1 MSNNS
6 RKFTPHKSSLALKA
20 KAASLSIALA
30 FAGAAP
36 GIFMA
41 PNANAGFCS
50 CLPVIS
56 EIWQNVANEVY
67 ATQKT
72 AMDRGFDVLDQQWRD
87 LMQNVT
93 AALKVTTKQV
103 EVTSDQRIAA
113 DQKLAET
120 AAHVDKEIALSK
132 RTYEALRDYGPQGQ
146 GYDPC
151 EQIDQQKTMN
161 EAIGH
166 AAEAAD
172 AVVKSVAAAPGR
184 YAKPSDTLKEWSAA
198 RSAVYCRP
206 ELAAKGFCTPRAG
219 GEKPRDT
226 NPSSIFD
233 QNKPGDDAAGTQYLN
248 YFAGAPNPP
257 PSTVLGKDS
266 PTVNA
271 YLELK
276 RQKDALVAPSINSVA
291 AIKAANAPNGPMAE
305 IDRRVSNFVGG
316 EGYKDFKVSLHSSEA
331 RGLLLQYAKMSALEL
346 QMRFM
351 QYEQA
356 QRMETALAAMTVAE
370 TDQMDAKADAAAA
383 AAIKS
388 TTNAKIK

>member
-1 MSNNS
+1 MLRPRKSNY
-6 RKFTPHKSSLALKA
+6 LLQA

-36 GIFMA
+36 AVFFA
-41 PNANAGFCS
+41 PSADAKICS
-50 CLPVIS
+50 CFPVIS
-56 EIWQNVANEVY
+56 EIWQNVADEVY

-72 AMDRGFDVLDQQWRD
+72 AMNRGFDVLDQQWRD

-103 EVTSDQRIAA
+103 ELASDQRITS

-166 AAEAAD
+166 AAESAD
-172 AVVKSVAAAPGR
+172 ATVKSVAAAPGR
-184 YAKPSDTLKEWSAA
+184 YSKPNETLKAWSAG

-206 ELAAKGFCTPRAG
+206 ELAAKGFCTARPG

-226 NPSSIFD
+226 NPSSLFD
-233 QNKPGDDAAGTQYLN
+233 QNKEGDDQAGTQYIN

-257 PSTVLGKDS
+257 PNPALGKDS
-266 PTVNA
+266 ATVNA

-276 RQKDALVAPSINSVA
+276 RQKDALVSPSINSVA

-316 EGYKDFKVSLHSSEA
+316 DGYKDFKVSLHSSEA

-370 TDQMDAKADAAAA
+370 TDQMDAAADAAAT
-383 AAIKS
+383 AAIRS